1 MFWFRYALLGLLV
14 SLSAVVGMRPS
25 EAQTG
30 AASRGA
36 AEAGARNA
44 PTAAANGEGVKAA
57 HINNWT
63 VGIAAGLLEG
73 SFIRFASEL
82 AKALDD
88 GENLRILPIVTYGAV
103 ENIADLLYLKGVDI
117 AITHADVFDLY
128 KKSGEAKNVE
138 QRINYISQMHNTE
151 FYVLARSDINSLQDL
166 EGKKVGFHVKGS
178 GPSVTGPM
186 IFERLGI
193 HVEPVYINHTFA
205 IEKMKSGE
213 IAALFQLGAKP
224 NDLLAKLK
232 PEPGL
237 HFVPL
242 NWGPKFSDYYLPA
255 KLTHDDYPN
264 LIAPGDSVETL
275 AVPVVLAVYNW
286 PKNSDRFRR
295 VERFVH
301 YYFERF
307 DKLKQPS
314 FHPKWK
320 EINLAARVP
329 GWVRYPVADE
339 VLAATAAKDP
349 VAVGPAGPPA
359 RAAGPPARAAGP
371 PARAAGPAE
380 TVAGRS
386 NGDTTALSNSPL
398 FQEFLEWRQK
408 NQKNQ

>member
-1 MFWFRYALLGLLV
+1 MLGSRYPLLGLLV
-14 SLSAVVGMRPS
+14 SLFAAPIVGLGLS

-30 AASRGA
+30 PAARAA
-36 AEAGARNA
+36 AEAARNS
-44 PTAAANGEGVKAA
+44 PTAAASGESAKAA
-57 HINNWT
+57 RINNWT
-63 VGIAAGLLEG
+63 VGVAAGLLEG
-73 SFIRFASEL
+73 SFIRFAAEL
-82 AKALDD
+82 GKALDD
-88 GENLRILPIVTYGAV
+88 GDNLRILPTVTYGAV
-103 ENIADLLYLKGVDI
+103 ENIADLLYLKGIDI

-166 EGKKVGFHVKGS
+166 AGKKVGFHVKGS
-178 GPSVTGPM
+178 GPSATGPI

-193 HVEPVYINHTFA
+193 AVEPVYINHTFA
-205 IEKMKSGE
+205 IEKMRSGE
-213 IAALFQLGAKP
+213 IAAIFQLGAKP

-242 NWGPKFSDYYLPA
+242 KWGPKFADYYLPTT
-255 KLTHDDYPN
+255 LTHDDYPN
-264 LIAPGDSVETL
+264 LIPAGDSVETL

-295 VERFVH
+295 VERFIH

-320 EINLAARVP
+320 EINLSARVP
-329 GWVRYPVADE
+329 GWNRYWVADE
-339 VLAATAAKDP
+339 MLAAMAAKEP
-349 VAVGPAGPPA
+349 VAAKPVTATE
-359 RAAGPPARAAGP
+359 AA
-371 PARAAGPAE
+371 
-380 TVAGRS
+380 AGRS
-386 NGDTTALSNSPL
+386 DIDTTALTNSPL

>member
-36 AEAGARNA
+36 ADAGARNA
-44 PTAAANGEGVKAA
+44 PTAAANGESVKAA

-88 GENLRILPIVTYGAV
+88 GENLRILPTVTYGAV

-178 GPSVTGPM
+178 GPSVTGPI

-213 IAALFQLGAKP
+213 IAAIFQLGAKP

-255 KLTHDDYPN
+255 TLTHDDYPN
-264 LIAPGDSVETL
+264 LIAPGDSVDTL

-329 GWVRYPVADE
+329 GWVRYPVAEE
-339 VLAATAAKDP
+339 VLAATAAKEP
-349 VAVGPAGPPA
+349 VASRPAGSPA
-359 RAAGPPARAAGP
+359 RATGS
-371 PARAAGPAE
+371 AE
-380 TVAGRS
+380 ALAGRS
-386 NGDTTALSNSPL
+386 SADTTALTNSPL